1 MYCLYVDDYILVL
14 DDISSIFSSDFIV
27 NVDKS

>member
-1 MYCLYVDDYILVL
+1 MYYLYVDDYILVL